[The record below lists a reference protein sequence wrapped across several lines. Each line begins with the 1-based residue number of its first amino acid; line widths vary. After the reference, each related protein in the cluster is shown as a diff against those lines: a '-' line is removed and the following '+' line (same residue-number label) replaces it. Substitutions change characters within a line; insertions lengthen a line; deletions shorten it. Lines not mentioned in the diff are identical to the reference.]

1 MELFS
6 NRKGALG
13 FREIMITLVFGGIL
27 ALVGILVFSKVD
39 SSIDRTSFTA
49 AQNTTYTDVVNTT
62 LDSYSLAV
70 VGLIVLAAVGILST
84 LFAFGG

>member
-1 MELFS
+1 MYKNS
-6 NRKGALG
+6 RKGAMG

-39 SSIDRTSFTA
+39 SSISRDSFSA
-49 AQNTTYTDVVNTT
+49 AQNTTYTGIVTT
-62 LDSYSLAV
+62 VLDSYSLAV
-70 VGLIVLAAVGILST
+70 VGLIVLAAVGIMAT